1 MLDLTRDIV
10 LTKIIPEMKSDIFSI
25 VKNQVAKGAQKD
37 FYKKISQIFILADR
51 GRNTREAQ
59 NDTVP
64 RRPIFTK

>member
-37 FYKKISQIFILADR
+37 FYKKISNFHSSR
-51 GRNTREAQ
+51 
-59 NDTVP
+59 
-64 RRPIFTK
+64 